1 MKEEINDTLRAISAR
16 LVDQH
21 AARIIVPPYKDA
33 AGFWFGGGNM
43 VEGGDGNLYLVGR
56 YRNHGDS
63 RTGLEKGARGLEL
76 CVLRSTDRGQTFER
90 LYTFTKH
97 DLSTEV
103 HPVLSIEGAALR
115 LDASGAE
122 LFISSEKAGIS
133 YPSSV
138 ETFQKPGTGVWN
150 IDRLAAGSVEE
161 LKDAPLRPFLASDRA
176 ECLHVKDPAVHE
188 TADGDTVLLFC
199 HHPFNWSSSNSGYC
213 VRRRGQQ
220 QFSAPDFSFFPRGTT
235 WDVAVSRITD
245 VLTLPGDVVSSGE
258 PIQAVFY
265 DGAECMRPHD
275 QNPMGVKRP
284 RGYSC
289 EEIAGLA
296 AYSGERIEEI
306 RRITT
311 KFPFFT
317 SPWGTG
323 CSRYIHTCA
332 TQDGVYATWQQSQ
345 PSGAQPLVMRY
356 LSWEEIRWGTARGS

>member
-311 KFPFFT
+311 KLPIFT

-332 TQDGVYATWQQSQ
+332 TEDGVYATWQQSQ

-356 LSWEEIRWGTARGS
+356 LSWEKIRGTARRS

>member
-1 MKEEINDTLRAISAR
+1 VKEEINDTLRAISAR

-296 AYSGERIEEI
+296 AYSGERVEEI

-311 KFPFFT
+311 KLPIFT

-332 TQDGVYATWQQSQ
+332 TEDGVYATWQQSQ

>member
-1 MKEEINDTLRAISAR
+1 
-16 LVDQH
+16 
-21 AARIIVPPYKDA
+21 
-33 AGFWFGGGNM
+33 
-43 VEGGDGNLYLVGR
+43 
-56 YRNHGDS
+56 
-63 RTGLEKGARGLEL
+63 LEL
-76 CVLRSTDRGQTFER
+76 CVLRSTDRGHTFER
-90 LYTFTKH
+90 LYTFTKQ
-97 DLSTEV
+97 DLSTDAY
-103 HPVLSIEGAALR
+103 PVLSIEGAALR

-122 LFISSEKAGIS
+122 LFISTEKAEIP
-133 YPSSV
+133 YPPDV
-138 ETFQKPGTGVWN
+138 ATFQKQGTGVWN

-161 LKDAPLRPFLASDRA
+161 LKDATLHPFLTSDRA

-188 TADGDTVLLFC
+188 TAEGDTVLLFC

-220 QFSAPDFSFFPRGTT
+220 QFSAPDFSLFPRGAC

-245 VLTLPGDVVSSGE
+245 VLTLPGDVVSSRE
-258 PIQAVFY
+258 PVQAVFY

-296 AYSGERIEEI
+296 AYSGERIEELG
-306 RRITT
+306 RVTT
-311 KFPFFT
+311 QFPLFT

-332 TQDGVYATWQQSQ
+332 TEDGVYATWQQSQ
-345 PSGAQPLVMRY
+345 ASGAQPLVMRY
-356 LSWEEIRWGTARGS
+356 LSWAEIRGTTRGS

>member
-1 MKEEINDTLRAISAR
+1 MKDEINDTLRAINAR
-16 LVDQH
+16 LIDQH
-21 AARIIVPPYKDA
+21 AARILVPPYEDA

-43 VEGGDGNLYLVGR
+43 AEDRDGNLYLVGR
-56 YRNHGDS
+56 YRNSGDS

-76 CVLRSTDRGQTFER
+76 SVLKSSDRGKSFEH
-90 LYTFTKH
+90 LYTLTKS
-97 DLSTEV
+97 DLSTEA

-122 LFISSEKAGIS
+122 LFVSTEKAGVP
-133 YPSSV
+133 YPASV
-138 ETFQKPGTGVWN
+138 ESFQKPGTGVWS
-150 IDRLAAGSVEE
+150 IDRLAAGSIDE
-161 LKDAPLRPFLASDRA
+161 LQDAPLQPFLSSDLP
-176 ECLHVKDPAVHE
+176 EYLHVKDPAVHK
-188 TADGDTVLLFC
+188 TAGGDTVLIFC

-213 VRRRGQQ
+213 LRRRGTQR
-220 QFSAPDFSFFPRGTT
+220 FSEPDFSFFPRGTT

-245 VLTLPGDVVSSGE
+245 VLTLPDEILGNAE
-258 PIQAVFY
+258 PVQAVFY

-296 AYSGERIEEI
+296 AYSGERIEEL

-311 KFPFFT
+311 KFPLFT

-332 TQDGVYATWQQSQ
+332 TEDGVYATWQQSQ

-356 LSWEEIRWGTARGS
+356 LSWEEIREAARKS